1 MDSNVTDTTASSDEA
16 RAGDRELLPRP
27 LLGLVTLV
35 LVLVTALLLREV
47 SSLVV
52 PVLFGLFLG
61 LATWPLVGVL
71 ERRGFRHGLAV
82 TVSLLAILVGL
93 LVTIGVIA
101 LSVGELVV
109 RVPRYQDRLAAEI
122 ASLQKLLA
130 QFGIQADPNA
140 LPSVISPDQIA
151 SLVRPVASAVSGAG
165 VAILVLVVTMVYAL
179 VGGASLRERAVIAFG
194 ENHALLA
201 GVNRFG
207 NDLRRFFVVRALLG
221 VFAAVLT
228 FILLVIVGV
237 PLPALWSFLVFAAS
251 FIPNVGVI
259 IAVIPPAVLALLDS
273 GAGAAIVILVG
284 YTLINFAQDTIMQP
298 VVMGSEV
305 NLSPLV
311 TFVGVVAWTWMLGA
325 AGALLA
331 VPLTV
336 GLVAILEA
344 FPSSH
349 GIATLMRNKPQ
360 SPEEFLNS
368 S

>member
-1 MDSNVTDTTASSDEA
+1 MTTTDERPMPD
-16 RAGDRELLPRP
+16 RAERLVPDP
-27 LLGLVTLV
+27 LLWLLTFV
-35 LVLVTALLLREV
+35 LVLAGALLLREV

-61 LATWPLVGVL
+61 LATWPLVGAL
-71 ERRGFRHGLAV
+71 ESRGVRHGLAV
-82 TVSLLAILVGL
+82 AIAMIAILVGL

-101 LSVGELVV
+101 FSVGELVV
-109 RVPRYQDRLAAEI
+109 RVPRYQDRLAEEI
-122 ASLQKLLA
+122 DSLQALLA
-130 QFGIQADPNA
+130 QVGIAVDPDA

-151 SLVRPVASAVSGAG
+151 SVVRPVASAVSGAG

-179 VGGASLRERAVIAFG
+179 AGGISLHERAVIAFG
-194 ENHALLA
+194 EDHALLA
-201 GVNRFG
+201 GIRQFG
-207 NDLRRFFVVRALLG
+207 TDLRRFFMVRALLG

-228 FILLVIVGV
+228 FILLVVLGV

-259 IAVIPPAVLALLDS
+259 IAVIPPAILALLDN
-273 GAGAAIVILVG
+273 GAAAAVAIIVG
-284 YTLINFAQDTIMQP
+284 YTLINFAQDNVLQP
-298 VVMGSEV
+298 VVLGSEV

-336 GLVAILEA
+336 GLVALLEV
-344 FPSSH
+344 FPSTQA
-349 GIATLMRNKPQ
+349 IATLMRNRPQ
-360 SPEEFLNS
+360 SSEEFIEPA
-368 S
+368 